1 MNFYG
6 RPDPEDLTPVNGSEQ
21 PIGPLEFIEMS
32 SEEIQKFKK
41 LGPITQAEIDNT
53 DLDQLAQDLQK

>member
-6 RPDPEDLTPVNGSEQ
+6 KPDPEDLTPVNGPQ
-21 PIGPLEFIEMS
+21 QQIGPLEFIEMS

-41 LGPITQAEIDNT
+41 LGPITQADIDNA
-53 DLDQLAQDLQK
+53 DIDRLAQDLQK